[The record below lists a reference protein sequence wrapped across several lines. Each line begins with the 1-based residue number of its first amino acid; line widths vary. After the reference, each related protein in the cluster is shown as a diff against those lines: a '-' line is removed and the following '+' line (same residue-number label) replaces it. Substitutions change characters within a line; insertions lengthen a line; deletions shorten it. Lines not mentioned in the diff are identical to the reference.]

1 MNREKI
7 LVVGSS
13 NTDVILR
20 IPRYPLQGESLVVY
34 KREQALGGKG
44 SNRAVAL
51 TRLGADLD
59 FCCKLGKDASGEF
72 ILDAYEKEGVS
83 REMVLLGDTEGT
95 GTAYI
100 MLEDS
105 GSNTIL
111 SYLGANGDYT
121 QKDIDVV
128 LSKLSHYGY
137 LCMDLEFSLEAIRAI
152 LKASKEGGP
161 KAVIDA
167 GPVRK
172 ELPLDA
178 FRGAYVLSPNETEAS
193 GMTGIKITD
202 RDSAEKA
209 CAALYQSGCENV
221 ILKWGKQGALLYDG
235 TDFSHFPAYSGSGK
249 VVDTTAAGDC
259 FMAGLTCRPSE
270 GYSLKESIQF
280 ANIAASIA
288 VTRLGAIPS
297 LPNRKEVELMAEK
310 AGQEGYFDR

>member
-1 MNREKI
+1 MNRERV

-20 IPRYPLQGESLVVY
+20 IPRYPLQGESLVVK

-72 ILDAYEKEGVS
+72 ILNAYEKEGVS
-83 REMVLLGDTEGT
+83 RDMVLLGDTEGT

-121 QKDIDVV
+121 REDIDKI
-128 LSKLSHYGY
+128 LSKLPQYGY
-137 LCMDLEFSLEAIRAI
+137 LCMDLEFSLDAIRAI

-161 KAVIDA
+161 KAIIDA

-178 FRGAYVLSPNETEAS
+178 FSGAYVLSPNETEAA
-193 GMTGIKITD
+193 GMTGIQITD
-202 RDSAEKA
+202 RASAEKA
-209 CAALYQSGCENV
+209 CLALYESGCENV

-235 TDFSHFPAYSGSGK
+235 SSFTHYPAYNGSGE

-259 FMAGLTCRPSE
+259 FMAGLTCRLSE
-270 GYSLKESIQF
+270 GCPLGKAILY

-297 LPNRKEVELMAEK
+297 LPNREEVEFMVEK
-310 AGQEGYFDR
+310 AKRAGYCD